1 MTMADKSKLGK
12 KYPTI
17 VWEVERGKIREL
29 VRAIGDKNPIYS
41 NREIAEKEG
50 YQDCPASP
58 TFLTIPTMVAGSM
71 ATAVL
76 DLQINFAMVLHGEEE
91 YEYYREIYPGDVI
104 SGVPTVMSIE
114 EKTSKS
120 GRAMDMVTMEIV
132 YTNQRAEKVAKVR
145 SVIVER
151 K

>member
-1 MTMADKSKLGK
+1 MADKSKLGK